1 VAGSLCIL
9 SKEAMT
15 ASVTRGRD
23 ESKRQY
29 VNTLTPLASMK
40 TYSKT
45 FFSFFI
51 SRNNKMAGFDLAI
64 RELQSSQA

>member
-45 FFSFFI
+45 FFFQETTTL
-51 SRNNKMAGFDLAI
+51 AGFDLAI
-64 RELQSSQA
+64 HKL